1 MLCLSVRDSDCEKLA
16 ALASSRGTFGFCLIQ
31 MKMDELLNVVIVFVR
46 SSFSSA
52 ALASTA
58 SNEMKMLHD
67 KRTTTDS
74 PPLSSFPRPP
84 LPHLHHPR
92 MCLVDYFLSFN
103 CLRPFLSCKFTF
115 AFLVC
120 TLFVSTYVCVCVC
133 VMLALWHHSPSFP
146 PPPPSGSACVCLCF
160 YVIYLFKSISLS
172 VFEHFVAIC
181 FRVCCHRFSPHTL

>member
-1 MLCLSVRDSDCEKLA
+1 MLSLFLCVA
-16 ALASSRGTFGFCLIQ
+16 AAS
-31 MKMDELLNVVIVFVR
+31 LL
-46 SSFSSA
+46 A

-67 KRTTTDS
+67 KRTTRDS
-74 PPLSSFPRPP
+74 PSLSPSAISFSSTAFAPLLR
-84 LPHLHHPR
+84 
-92 MCLVDYFLSFN
+92 LVDYFLSLN

-120 TLFVSTYVCVCVC
+120 TLFVSTCVCVCVC
-133 VMLALWHHSPSFP
+133 SACPLAPLLSPPSFFP
-146 PPPPSGSACVCLCF
+146 PPSASACVCLCF

-181 FRVCCHRFSPHTL
+181 FRVCCHRFSPHTLYCIP